1 MKKATHRKQALMIA
15 IFLLAFTLSLFSFGT
30 TPAAAGDVAGV
41 STHLFLTVLRDYDHD
56 ASFSV
61 TYTDALGT
69 HTKPYHAGMEV
80 TAWSPVTITCTNHH
94 VHDWSIDAD
103 VQEATIVGVGGIT
116 YPGGTGIHVKGTNT
130 IKAFATNFGLH
141 YINIVVILGEGNDNG
156 GDNGGGT
163 AVRSP
168 MRGYVK
174 RLLVGEGDYVTVGQ
188 PLLTLTQ
195 NRRLQLRADVPERCY
210 PQLGSLTGANFR
222 TASGEKDSNTGGRG
236 GRLVAYGRSNADAAA
251 YIPVTFAFD
260 NRGDILPG
268 SFAEVWLLAAPRQ
281 GVISLPV
288 SALTEEQGVYFVYVQ
303 LDESCY
309 RKQPVVTG
317 ATDGERVEI
326 VEGLREGERV
336 VMQGAVHVRLASASN
351 AIPAHTHNH

>member
-56 ASFSV
+56 AAFSV

-94 VHDWSIDAD
+94 VYDWSIDAD

-156 GDNGGGT
+156 GDNGGGDNGGDNSGDNGGGDNGGDNGGGDNGGGDNGGGDNGGGDNGGGDNGNGT
-163 AVRSP
+163 DPNNPGGKDPNGNDPDGNNPDGNNPDGNNPDGNNPDGNNPDGNNPDGNNPDGNNPDGNNPDGSKSNTPKTGDTRLIWLVIALAVIFVATFAAT
-168 MRGYVK
+168 Y
-174 RLLVGEGDYVTVGQ
+174 Y
-188 PLLTLTQ
+188 
-195 NRRLQLRADVPERCY
+195 NRRK
-210 PQLGSLTGANFR
+210 SKHHGA
-222 TASGEKDSNTGGRG
+222 
-236 GRLVAYGRSNADAAA
+236 
-251 YIPVTFAFD
+251 
-260 NRGDILPG
+260 
-268 SFAEVWLLAAPRQ
+268 
-281 GVISLPV
+281 
-288 SALTEEQGVYFVYVQ
+288 
-303 LDESCY
+303 
-309 RKQPVVTG
+309 
-317 ATDGERVEI
+317 
-326 VEGLREGERV
+326 
-336 VMQGAVHVRLASASN
+336 
-351 AIPAHTHNH
+351 

>member
-56 ASFSV
+56 AAFSV

-94 VHDWSIDAD
+94 VYDWSIDAD

-156 GDNGGGT
+156 GDNGGGDNGGDNGGGDNGGGDNGGGDNGGGDNGNGT
-163 AVRSP
+163 DPNNPGGKDPNGNDPDGNNPDGNNPDGNNPDGNNPDGNNPDGNNPDGNNPDGNNPDGNNPDGSKSNTPKTGDTRLIWLVIALAVIFVATFAAT
-168 MRGYVK
+168 Y
-174 RLLVGEGDYVTVGQ
+174 Y
-188 PLLTLTQ
+188 
-195 NRRLQLRADVPERCY
+195 NRRKSKRH
-210 PQLGSLTGANFR
+210 GA
-222 TASGEKDSNTGGRG
+222 
-236 GRLVAYGRSNADAAA
+236 
-251 YIPVTFAFD
+251 
-260 NRGDILPG
+260 
-268 SFAEVWLLAAPRQ
+268 
-281 GVISLPV
+281 
-288 SALTEEQGVYFVYVQ
+288 
-303 LDESCY
+303 
-309 RKQPVVTG
+309 
-317 ATDGERVEI
+317 
-326 VEGLREGERV
+326 
-336 VMQGAVHVRLASASN
+336 
-351 AIPAHTHNH
+351 

>member
-56 ASFSV
+56 ATFSV

-94 VHDWSIDAD
+94 VYDWSIDAD

-156 GDNGGGT
+156 GDNGGGNNGGGDNGGNNGGDNGGGNNGGNNGGDNGGGNNGGDNGGGNNGGGNNGGGNNGGGNNGGGNNGGGIDPNNPGGKDPNGNNPDGSNPDGNNPDGNNPDGNNPGGNNPDGNNPDGNNPDGSKSNT
-163 AVRSP
+163 PKTGDTRLIWLVIALAVIFVATFVAT
-168 MRGYVK
+168 Y
-174 RLLVGEGDYVTVGQ
+174 Y
-188 PLLTLTQ
+188 
-195 NRRLQLRADVPERCY
+195 NRRK
-210 PQLGSLTGANFR
+210 SKHHGA
-222 TASGEKDSNTGGRG
+222 
-236 GRLVAYGRSNADAAA
+236 
-251 YIPVTFAFD
+251 
-260 NRGDILPG
+260 
-268 SFAEVWLLAAPRQ
+268 
-281 GVISLPV
+281 
-288 SALTEEQGVYFVYVQ
+288 
-303 LDESCY
+303 
-309 RKQPVVTG
+309 
-317 ATDGERVEI
+317 
-326 VEGLREGERV
+326 
-336 VMQGAVHVRLASASN
+336 
-351 AIPAHTHNH
+351 

>member
-56 ASFSV
+56 AAFSV

-94 VHDWSIDAD
+94 VYDWSIDAD

-156 GDNGGGT
+156 GDNGGGDNGGDNGGGDNGGGDNGGDNGGGDNGGGDNGGGDNGGGDNGGGDNGNGT
-163 AVRSP
+163 DPNNPGGKDPNGNDPDGNNPDGNNPDGNNPDGNNPDGNNPDGNNPDGNNPDGNNPDGNNPDGSKSNTPKTGDTRLIWLVIALAVIFVATFAAT
-168 MRGYVK
+168 Y
-174 RLLVGEGDYVTVGQ
+174 Y
-188 PLLTLTQ
+188 
-195 NRRLQLRADVPERCY
+195 NRRK
-210 PQLGSLTGANFR
+210 SKHHGA
-222 TASGEKDSNTGGRG
+222 
-236 GRLVAYGRSNADAAA
+236 
-251 YIPVTFAFD
+251 
-260 NRGDILPG
+260 
-268 SFAEVWLLAAPRQ
+268 
-281 GVISLPV
+281 
-288 SALTEEQGVYFVYVQ
+288 
-303 LDESCY
+303 
-309 RKQPVVTG
+309 
-317 ATDGERVEI
+317 
-326 VEGLREGERV
+326 
-336 VMQGAVHVRLASASN
+336 
-351 AIPAHTHNH
+351 

>member
-1 MKKATHRKQALMIA
+1 MIA

-56 ASFSV
+56 AAFSV

-94 VHDWSIDAD
+94 VYDWSIDAD

-156 GDNGGGT
+156 GGDNGGDNGGGDNGGDNGGGDNGGDNGGGDNGGGDNGGGDNGGDNGGGDNGGGDNGNGT
-163 AVRSP
+163 DPNNPGGKDPNGNDPDGNNPDGNNPDGNNPDGNNPDGNNPDGNNPDGNNPDGSKSNTPKTGDTRLIWLVIALAVIFVATFAAT
-168 MRGYVK
+168 Y
-174 RLLVGEGDYVTVGQ
+174 Y
-188 PLLTLTQ
+188 
-195 NRRLQLRADVPERCY
+195 NRRK
-210 PQLGSLTGANFR
+210 SKHHGA
-222 TASGEKDSNTGGRG
+222 
-236 GRLVAYGRSNADAAA
+236 
-251 YIPVTFAFD
+251 
-260 NRGDILPG
+260 
-268 SFAEVWLLAAPRQ
+268 
-281 GVISLPV
+281 
-288 SALTEEQGVYFVYVQ
+288 
-303 LDESCY
+303 
-309 RKQPVVTG
+309 
-317 ATDGERVEI
+317 
-326 VEGLREGERV
+326 
-336 VMQGAVHVRLASASN
+336 
-351 AIPAHTHNH
+351 

>member
-116 YPGGTGIHVKGTNT
+116 YPGGTGITALRGFSNAHDHRHLIVDVLIVHLIPQQG
-130 IKAFATNFGLH
+130 IHPAAVGLRQAE
-141 YINIVVILGEGNDNG
+141 IVVRRFFHAALAAAGRTGCNAALLGDLSLFALRSFVERDEIFFVGHV
-156 GDNGGGT
+156 T
-163 AVRSP
+163 TSLAVKSKSRP
-168 MRGYVK
+168 DGRLGIFK
-174 RLLVGEGDYVTVGQ
+174 KRPAGAFRLLVGKGD
-188 PLLTLTQ
+188 PLCQ
-195 NRRLQLRADVPERCY
+195 
-210 PQLGSLTGANFR
+210 
-222 TASGEKDSNTGGRG
+222 
-236 GRLVAYGRSNADAAA
+236 
-251 YIPVTFAFD
+251 
-260 NRGDILPG
+260 PG
-268 SFAEVWLLAAPRQ
+268 STKPAGLK
-281 GVISLPV
+281 GVDL
-288 SALTEEQGVYFVYVQ
+288 
-303 LDESCY
+303 SC
-309 RKQPVVTG
+309 
-317 ATDGERVEI
+317 
-326 VEGLREGERV
+326 GLR
-336 VMQGAVHVRLASASN
+336 HFKF
-351 AIPAHTHNH
+351 

>member
-156 GDNGGGT
+156 GDNGGDNGNGT
-163 AVRSP
+163 DPNNPDGNGPDGNNPDGNNPDGNNPDGSKSNTPKTGDTRLIWLVIALAVIFVATFAAT
-168 MRGYVK
+168 Y
-174 RLLVGEGDYVTVGQ
+174 Y
-188 PLLTLTQ
+188 
-195 NRRLQLRADVPERCY
+195 NRRK
-210 PQLGSLTGANFR
+210 SKHHGA
-222 TASGEKDSNTGGRG
+222 
-236 GRLVAYGRSNADAAA
+236 
-251 YIPVTFAFD
+251 
-260 NRGDILPG
+260 
-268 SFAEVWLLAAPRQ
+268 
-281 GVISLPV
+281 
-288 SALTEEQGVYFVYVQ
+288 
-303 LDESCY
+303 
-309 RKQPVVTG
+309 
-317 ATDGERVEI
+317 
-326 VEGLREGERV
+326 
-336 VMQGAVHVRLASASN
+336 
-351 AIPAHTHNH
+351 

>member
-56 ASFSV
+56 AAFSV

-94 VHDWSIDAD
+94 VYDWSIDAD

-156 GDNGGGT
+156 GDNGGGDNGGDNGGGDNGGGDNGGDNGGGDNGGDNGGGDNGGGDNGGGDNGGGDNGGGDNGGGDNGNGT
-163 AVRSP
+163 DPNNPDGKDPGGNNPDGNNPDGNNPDGNNPDGNNPDGNNPDGNNPDGNNPDGNNPDGNNPDGSKSNTPKTGDTRLIWLVIALAVIFVATFAAT
-168 MRGYVK
+168 Y
-174 RLLVGEGDYVTVGQ
+174 Y
-188 PLLTLTQ
+188 
-195 NRRLQLRADVPERCY
+195 NRRK
-210 PQLGSLTGANFR
+210 SKHHGA
-222 TASGEKDSNTGGRG
+222 
-236 GRLVAYGRSNADAAA
+236 
-251 YIPVTFAFD
+251 
-260 NRGDILPG
+260 
-268 SFAEVWLLAAPRQ
+268 
-281 GVISLPV
+281 
-288 SALTEEQGVYFVYVQ
+288 
-303 LDESCY
+303 
-309 RKQPVVTG
+309 
-317 ATDGERVEI
+317 
-326 VEGLREGERV
+326 
-336 VMQGAVHVRLASASN
+336 
-351 AIPAHTHNH
+351 

>member
-1 MKKATHRKQALMIA
+1 MIA

-56 ASFSV
+56 AAFSV

-94 VHDWSIDAD
+94 VYDWSIDAD

-156 GDNGGGT
+156 GDNGGGDNGGGDNGGDNGGNNGGDNGGGNNGGGNNGGGNNGGGNNGGGIDPNNPGGKDPNGNNPDGNNPDGNNPDGNNPDGNNPDGNNPDGSKSNT
-163 AVRSP
+163 PKTGDTRLIWLVIALAVIFVATFVAT
-168 MRGYVK
+168 Y
-174 RLLVGEGDYVTVGQ
+174 Y
-188 PLLTLTQ
+188 
-195 NRRLQLRADVPERCY
+195 NRRK
-210 PQLGSLTGANFR
+210 SKHHGA
-222 TASGEKDSNTGGRG
+222 
-236 GRLVAYGRSNADAAA
+236 
-251 YIPVTFAFD
+251 
-260 NRGDILPG
+260 
-268 SFAEVWLLAAPRQ
+268 
-281 GVISLPV
+281 
-288 SALTEEQGVYFVYVQ
+288 
-303 LDESCY
+303 
-309 RKQPVVTG
+309 
-317 ATDGERVEI
+317 
-326 VEGLREGERV
+326 
-336 VMQGAVHVRLASASN
+336 
-351 AIPAHTHNH
+351 

>member
-56 ASFSV
+56 AAFSV

-94 VHDWSIDAD
+94 VYDWSIDAD

-130 IKAFATNFGLH
+130 IKAFATNLGLH

-156 GDNGGGT
+156 GDNGGGDNGGGNNGGDNGGGDNGGDNGGGDNGGGDNGGDNGSGNNGGDNGGGNNGGDNGGGNNGGDNGGGNNGGDNGGDNGNGT
-163 AVRSP
+163 DPNNPDGNGPDGNNPDGNNPDGNNPDGSKSNTPKTGDTRLIWLVIALAVIFVATFAAT
-168 MRGYVK
+168 Y
-174 RLLVGEGDYVTVGQ
+174 Y
-188 PLLTLTQ
+188 
-195 NRRLQLRADVPERCY
+195 NRRK
-210 PQLGSLTGANFR
+210 SKHHGA
-222 TASGEKDSNTGGRG
+222 
-236 GRLVAYGRSNADAAA
+236 
-251 YIPVTFAFD
+251 
-260 NRGDILPG
+260 
-268 SFAEVWLLAAPRQ
+268 
-281 GVISLPV
+281 
-288 SALTEEQGVYFVYVQ
+288 
-303 LDESCY
+303 
-309 RKQPVVTG
+309 
-317 ATDGERVEI
+317 
-326 VEGLREGERV
+326 
-336 VMQGAVHVRLASASN
+336 
-351 AIPAHTHNH
+351 

>member
-1 MKKATHRKQALMIA
+1 MIA

-56 ASFSV
+56 AAFSV

-94 VHDWSIDAD
+94 VYDWSIDAD

-156 GDNGGGT
+156 GDNGGGDNGGDNGGNNGGDNGGGNNGGDNGGGDNGGGNNGGGNNGGGNNGGGT
-163 AVRSP
+163 DPNNPGGKDPNGNNPDGNNPDGNNPDGNNPDGNNPDGNNPDGNNPDGNNPDGNNPNGNNPDGSKSNTPKTGDTRLIWLVIALAVIFVATFVAT
-168 MRGYVK
+168 Y
-174 RLLVGEGDYVTVGQ
+174 Y
-188 PLLTLTQ
+188 
-195 NRRLQLRADVPERCY
+195 NRRK
-210 PQLGSLTGANFR
+210 SKHHGA
-222 TASGEKDSNTGGRG
+222 
-236 GRLVAYGRSNADAAA
+236 
-251 YIPVTFAFD
+251 
-260 NRGDILPG
+260 
-268 SFAEVWLLAAPRQ
+268 
-281 GVISLPV
+281 
-288 SALTEEQGVYFVYVQ
+288 
-303 LDESCY
+303 
-309 RKQPVVTG
+309 
-317 ATDGERVEI
+317 
-326 VEGLREGERV
+326 
-336 VMQGAVHVRLASASN
+336 
-351 AIPAHTHNH
+351 

>member
-1 MKKATHRKQALMIA
+1 MIA

-56 ASFSV
+56 AAFSV

-94 VHDWSIDAD
+94 VYDWSIDAD

-156 GDNGGGT
+156 GDNGGGDNGGDNGGGDNGGGDNGGGDNGGDNGGGDNGGGDNGGGDNGNGT
-163 AVRSP
+163 DPNNPGGKDPNGNDPDGNNPDGNNPDGNNPDGNNPDGNNPDGNNPDGNNPDGNNPDGNNPDGNNPDGSKSNTPKTGDTRLIWLVIALAVIFVATFAAT
-168 MRGYVK
+168 Y
-174 RLLVGEGDYVTVGQ
+174 Y
-188 PLLTLTQ
+188 
-195 NRRLQLRADVPERCY
+195 NRRK
-210 PQLGSLTGANFR
+210 SKHHGA
-222 TASGEKDSNTGGRG
+222 
-236 GRLVAYGRSNADAAA
+236 
-251 YIPVTFAFD
+251 
-260 NRGDILPG
+260 
-268 SFAEVWLLAAPRQ
+268 
-281 GVISLPV
+281 
-288 SALTEEQGVYFVYVQ
+288 
-303 LDESCY
+303 
-309 RKQPVVTG
+309 
-317 ATDGERVEI
+317 
-326 VEGLREGERV
+326 
-336 VMQGAVHVRLASASN
+336 
-351 AIPAHTHNH
+351 

>member
-56 ASFSV
+56 AAFSV

-94 VHDWSIDAD
+94 VYDWSIDAD

-156 GDNGGGT
+156 GGDNGGDNGGGDNGGDNGGGDNGGGDNGGGDNGGGDNGNGT
-163 AVRSP
+163 DPNNPGGKDPNGNDPDGNNPDGNNPDGNNPDGNNPDGNNPDGSKSNTPKTGDTRLIWLVIALAVIFVATFAAT
-168 MRGYVK
+168 Y
-174 RLLVGEGDYVTVGQ
+174 Y
-188 PLLTLTQ
+188 
-195 NRRLQLRADVPERCY
+195 NRRKSKRH
-210 PQLGSLTGANFR
+210 GA
-222 TASGEKDSNTGGRG
+222 
-236 GRLVAYGRSNADAAA
+236 
-251 YIPVTFAFD
+251 
-260 NRGDILPG
+260 
-268 SFAEVWLLAAPRQ
+268 
-281 GVISLPV
+281 
-288 SALTEEQGVYFVYVQ
+288 
-303 LDESCY
+303 
-309 RKQPVVTG
+309 
-317 ATDGERVEI
+317 
-326 VEGLREGERV
+326 
-336 VMQGAVHVRLASASN
+336 
-351 AIPAHTHNH
+351 

>member
-1 MKKATHRKQALMIA
+1 MIA

-156 GDNGGGT
+156 GDNGGNNGGDNGGDNGGGNNGGGDNGGGDNGNGT
-163 AVRSP
+163 DPNNPDGNGPDGNNPDGNNPDGNNPDGNNPDGNNPDGSKSNTPKTGDTRLIWLVIALAVIFVATFAAT
-168 MRGYVK
+168 Y
-174 RLLVGEGDYVTVGQ
+174 Y
-188 PLLTLTQ
+188 
-195 NRRLQLRADVPERCY
+195 NRRK
-210 PQLGSLTGANFR
+210 SKHHGA
-222 TASGEKDSNTGGRG
+222 
-236 GRLVAYGRSNADAAA
+236 
-251 YIPVTFAFD
+251 
-260 NRGDILPG
+260 
-268 SFAEVWLLAAPRQ
+268 
-281 GVISLPV
+281 
-288 SALTEEQGVYFVYVQ
+288 
-303 LDESCY
+303 
-309 RKQPVVTG
+309 
-317 ATDGERVEI
+317 
-326 VEGLREGERV
+326 
-336 VMQGAVHVRLASASN
+336 
-351 AIPAHTHNH
+351 

>member
-1 MKKATHRKQALMIA
+1 MIA

-56 ASFSV
+56 ATFSV

-94 VHDWSIDAD
+94 VYDWSIDAD

-156 GDNGGGT
+156 GDNGGGNNGGGDNGGDNGGNNGGDNGGGDNGGGNNGGNNGGDNGGGNNGGDNGGGNNGGGNNGGGNNGGGNNGGGNNGGGIDPNNPGGKDPNGNNPDGSNPDGNNPDGNNPGGNNPDGNNPDGNNPDGSKSNT
-163 AVRSP
+163 PKTGDTRLIWLVIALAVIFVATFVAT
-168 MRGYVK
+168 Y
-174 RLLVGEGDYVTVGQ
+174 Y
-188 PLLTLTQ
+188 
-195 NRRLQLRADVPERCY
+195 NRRK
-210 PQLGSLTGANFR
+210 SKHHGA
-222 TASGEKDSNTGGRG
+222 
-236 GRLVAYGRSNADAAA
+236 
-251 YIPVTFAFD
+251 
-260 NRGDILPG
+260 
-268 SFAEVWLLAAPRQ
+268 
-281 GVISLPV
+281 
-288 SALTEEQGVYFVYVQ
+288 
-303 LDESCY
+303 
-309 RKQPVVTG
+309 
-317 ATDGERVEI
+317 
-326 VEGLREGERV
+326 
-336 VMQGAVHVRLASASN
+336 
-351 AIPAHTHNH
+351 

>member
-1 MKKATHRKQALMIA
+1 MIA

-94 VHDWSIDAD
+94 VYDWSIDAD

-141 YINIVVILGEGNDNG
+141 YINIVVILGEGNVNGGDNGGGDNG
-156 GDNGGGT
+156 GDNGGGDNGGGDNGGGDNGGDNGGGDNGGGDNGGGDNGGGDNGGGDNGNGT
-163 AVRSP
+163 DPNNPGGKDPNGNDPDGNNPDGNNPDGNNPDGNNPDGNNPDGNNPDGNNPDGSKSNTPKTGDTRLIWLVIALAVIFVATFAAT
-168 MRGYVK
+168 Y
-174 RLLVGEGDYVTVGQ
+174 Y
-188 PLLTLTQ
+188 
-195 NRRLQLRADVPERCY
+195 NRRKSKRH
-210 PQLGSLTGANFR
+210 GA
-222 TASGEKDSNTGGRG
+222 
-236 GRLVAYGRSNADAAA
+236 
-251 YIPVTFAFD
+251 
-260 NRGDILPG
+260 
-268 SFAEVWLLAAPRQ
+268 
-281 GVISLPV
+281 
-288 SALTEEQGVYFVYVQ
+288 
-303 LDESCY
+303 
-309 RKQPVVTG
+309 
-317 ATDGERVEI
+317 
-326 VEGLREGERV
+326 
-336 VMQGAVHVRLASASN
+336 
-351 AIPAHTHNH
+351 

>member
-1 MKKATHRKQALMIA
+1 MIA

-56 ASFSV
+56 AAFSV

-94 VHDWSIDAD
+94 VYDWSIDAD

-156 GDNGGGT
+156 GDNGGGDNGGDNGGGDNGNGT
-163 AVRSP
+163 DPNNPGGKDPNGNDPDGNNPDGNNPDGNNPDGNNPDGNNPDGNNPDGSKSNTPKTGDTRLIWLVIALAVIFVATFAAT
-168 MRGYVK
+168 Y
-174 RLLVGEGDYVTVGQ
+174 Y
-188 PLLTLTQ
+188 
-195 NRRLQLRADVPERCY
+195 NRRKSKRH
-210 PQLGSLTGANFR
+210 GA
-222 TASGEKDSNTGGRG
+222 
-236 GRLVAYGRSNADAAA
+236 
-251 YIPVTFAFD
+251 
-260 NRGDILPG
+260 
-268 SFAEVWLLAAPRQ
+268 
-281 GVISLPV
+281 
-288 SALTEEQGVYFVYVQ
+288 
-303 LDESCY
+303 
-309 RKQPVVTG
+309 
-317 ATDGERVEI
+317 
-326 VEGLREGERV
+326 
-336 VMQGAVHVRLASASN
+336 
-351 AIPAHTHNH
+351 

>member
-1 MKKATHRKQALMIA
+1 MKKATHRKQALMIS

-56 ASFSV
+56 AAFSV

-156 GDNGGGT
+156 GDNGNGT
-163 AVRSP
+163 DPNNPDGNGPDGNNPDGNNPDGNNPDGSKSNTPKTGDTRLIWLVIALAVIFVATFAAT
-168 MRGYVK
+168 Y
-174 RLLVGEGDYVTVGQ
+174 Y
-188 PLLTLTQ
+188 
-195 NRRLQLRADVPERCY
+195 NRRK
-210 PQLGSLTGANFR
+210 SKHHGA
-222 TASGEKDSNTGGRG
+222 
-236 GRLVAYGRSNADAAA
+236 
-251 YIPVTFAFD
+251 
-260 NRGDILPG
+260 
-268 SFAEVWLLAAPRQ
+268 
-281 GVISLPV
+281 
-288 SALTEEQGVYFVYVQ
+288 
-303 LDESCY
+303 
-309 RKQPVVTG
+309 
-317 ATDGERVEI
+317 
-326 VEGLREGERV
+326 
-336 VMQGAVHVRLASASN
+336 
-351 AIPAHTHNH
+351 

>member
-56 ASFSV
+56 AAFSV

-94 VHDWSIDAD
+94 VYDWSIDAD

-156 GDNGGGT
+156 GDNGGGDNGGDNGGGDNGGGDNGGGDNGGDNGGGDNGGGDNGGGDNGGGDNGNGT
-163 AVRSP
+163 DPNNPGGKDPNGNDPDGNNPDGNNPDGNNPDGNNPDGNNPDGNNPDGNNPDGNNPDGNNPDGSKSNTPKTGDTRLIWLVIALAVIFVATFAAT
-168 MRGYVK
+168 Y
-174 RLLVGEGDYVTVGQ
+174 Y
-188 PLLTLTQ
+188 
-195 NRRLQLRADVPERCY
+195 NRRK
-210 PQLGSLTGANFR
+210 SKHHGA
-222 TASGEKDSNTGGRG
+222 
-236 GRLVAYGRSNADAAA
+236 
-251 YIPVTFAFD
+251 
-260 NRGDILPG
+260 
-268 SFAEVWLLAAPRQ
+268 
-281 GVISLPV
+281 
-288 SALTEEQGVYFVYVQ
+288 
-303 LDESCY
+303 
-309 RKQPVVTG
+309 
-317 ATDGERVEI
+317 
-326 VEGLREGERV
+326 
-336 VMQGAVHVRLASASN
+336 
-351 AIPAHTHNH
+351 

>member
-1 MKKATHRKQALMIA
+1 MKKATHRKQSLMIA

-56 ASFSV
+56 AAFSV

-94 VHDWSIDAD
+94 VYDWSIDAD

-156 GDNGGGT
+156 GDNGGGDNGGGDNGGGDNGGDNGGGDNGGGDNGGGDNGGGDNGGGDNGGGDNGGGDNGGGDNGNGT
-163 AVRSP
+163 DPNNPGGKDPNGNDPDGNNPDGNNPDGNNPDGSKSNTPKTGDTRLIWLVIALAVIFVATFAAT
-168 MRGYVK
+168 Y
-174 RLLVGEGDYVTVGQ
+174 Y
-188 PLLTLTQ
+188 
-195 NRRLQLRADVPERCY
+195 NRRKSKRH
-210 PQLGSLTGANFR
+210 GA
-222 TASGEKDSNTGGRG
+222 
-236 GRLVAYGRSNADAAA
+236 
-251 YIPVTFAFD
+251 
-260 NRGDILPG
+260 
-268 SFAEVWLLAAPRQ
+268 
-281 GVISLPV
+281 
-288 SALTEEQGVYFVYVQ
+288 
-303 LDESCY
+303 
-309 RKQPVVTG
+309 
-317 ATDGERVEI
+317 
-326 VEGLREGERV
+326 
-336 VMQGAVHVRLASASN
+336 
-351 AIPAHTHNH
+351 

>member
-1 MKKATHRKQALMIA
+1 MIA

-56 ASFSV
+56 AAFSV

-94 VHDWSIDAD
+94 VYDWSIDAD

-156 GDNGGGT
+156 GGDNGGDNGGGDNGGDNGGGDNGGGDNGGGDNGGGDNGGGDNGGGDNGNGT
-163 AVRSP
+163 DPNNPGGKDPNGNDPDGNNPDGNNPDGNNPDGNNPDGNNPDGNNPDGNNPDGNNPDGSKSNTPKTGDTRLIWLVIALAVIFVATFAAT
-168 MRGYVK
+168 Y
-174 RLLVGEGDYVTVGQ
+174 Y
-188 PLLTLTQ
+188 
-195 NRRLQLRADVPERCY
+195 NRRK
-210 PQLGSLTGANFR
+210 SKHHGA
-222 TASGEKDSNTGGRG
+222 
-236 GRLVAYGRSNADAAA
+236 
-251 YIPVTFAFD
+251 
-260 NRGDILPG
+260 
-268 SFAEVWLLAAPRQ
+268 
-281 GVISLPV
+281 
-288 SALTEEQGVYFVYVQ
+288 
-303 LDESCY
+303 
-309 RKQPVVTG
+309 
-317 ATDGERVEI
+317 
-326 VEGLREGERV
+326 
-336 VMQGAVHVRLASASN
+336 
-351 AIPAHTHNH
+351 

>member
-56 ASFSV
+56 AAFSV

-94 VHDWSIDAD
+94 VYDWSIDAD

-141 YINIVVILGEGNDNG
+141 YINIVVILGEGDNGGGDNGGGDNG
-156 GDNGGGT
+156 GDNGGGDNGGDNGGGDNGGGDNGNGT
-163 AVRSP
+163 DPNNPGGKDPNGNDPDGNNPDGNNPDGDNPDGNNPDGNNPDGNNPDGNNPDGNNPDGSKSNTPKTGDTRLIWLVIALAVIFVATFAAT
-168 MRGYVK
+168 Y
-174 RLLVGEGDYVTVGQ
+174 Y
-188 PLLTLTQ
+188 
-195 NRRLQLRADVPERCY
+195 NRRKSKRH
-210 PQLGSLTGANFR
+210 GA
-222 TASGEKDSNTGGRG
+222 
-236 GRLVAYGRSNADAAA
+236 
-251 YIPVTFAFD
+251 
-260 NRGDILPG
+260 
-268 SFAEVWLLAAPRQ
+268 
-281 GVISLPV
+281 
-288 SALTEEQGVYFVYVQ
+288 
-303 LDESCY
+303 
-309 RKQPVVTG
+309 
-317 ATDGERVEI
+317 
-326 VEGLREGERV
+326 
-336 VMQGAVHVRLASASN
+336 
-351 AIPAHTHNH
+351 

>member
-56 ASFSV
+56 ATFSV

-94 VHDWSIDAD
+94 VYDWSIDAD

-156 GDNGGGT
+156 GDNGGGDNGGGDNGGGDNGGGDNGGGDNGGGDNGNGT
-163 AVRSP
+163 DPNNPGGKDPNGNDPDGNNPDGNNPDGNNPDGNNPDGNNPDGNNPDGSKSNTPKTGDTRLIWLVIALAVIFVATFAAT
-168 MRGYVK
+168 Y
-174 RLLVGEGDYVTVGQ
+174 Y
-188 PLLTLTQ
+188 
-195 NRRLQLRADVPERCY
+195 NRRK
-210 PQLGSLTGANFR
+210 SKHHGA
-222 TASGEKDSNTGGRG
+222 
-236 GRLVAYGRSNADAAA
+236 
-251 YIPVTFAFD
+251 
-260 NRGDILPG
+260 
-268 SFAEVWLLAAPRQ
+268 
-281 GVISLPV
+281 
-288 SALTEEQGVYFVYVQ
+288 
-303 LDESCY
+303 
-309 RKQPVVTG
+309 
-317 ATDGERVEI
+317 
-326 VEGLREGERV
+326 
-336 VMQGAVHVRLASASN
+336 
-351 AIPAHTHNH
+351 

>member
-156 GDNGGGT
+156 GDNGGGDNGGGDNGNGT
-163 AVRSP
+163 DPNNPDGNGPDGNNPDGNNPDGNNPDGNNPDGNNPDGSKSNTPKTGDTRLIWLVIALAVIFVATFAAT
-168 MRGYVK
+168 Y
-174 RLLVGEGDYVTVGQ
+174 Y
-188 PLLTLTQ
+188 
-195 NRRLQLRADVPERCY
+195 NRRK
-210 PQLGSLTGANFR
+210 SKHHGA
-222 TASGEKDSNTGGRG
+222 
-236 GRLVAYGRSNADAAA
+236 
-251 YIPVTFAFD
+251 
-260 NRGDILPG
+260 
-268 SFAEVWLLAAPRQ
+268 
-281 GVISLPV
+281 
-288 SALTEEQGVYFVYVQ
+288 
-303 LDESCY
+303 
-309 RKQPVVTG
+309 
-317 ATDGERVEI
+317 
-326 VEGLREGERV
+326 
-336 VMQGAVHVRLASASN
+336 
-351 AIPAHTHNH
+351 

>member
-56 ASFSV
+56 AAFSV

-156 GDNGGGT
+156 GDNGGDNGNGT
-163 AVRSP
+163 DPNNPDGNGPDGNNPDGNNPDGNNPDGSKSNTPKTGDTRLIWLVIALAVIFVATFAAT
-168 MRGYVK
+168 Y
-174 RLLVGEGDYVTVGQ
+174 Y
-188 PLLTLTQ
+188 
-195 NRRLQLRADVPERCY
+195 NRRK
-210 PQLGSLTGANFR
+210 SKHHGA
-222 TASGEKDSNTGGRG
+222 
-236 GRLVAYGRSNADAAA
+236 
-251 YIPVTFAFD
+251 
-260 NRGDILPG
+260 
-268 SFAEVWLLAAPRQ
+268 
-281 GVISLPV
+281 
-288 SALTEEQGVYFVYVQ
+288 
-303 LDESCY
+303 
-309 RKQPVVTG
+309 
-317 ATDGERVEI
+317 
-326 VEGLREGERV
+326 
-336 VMQGAVHVRLASASN
+336 
-351 AIPAHTHNH
+351 

>member
-56 ASFSV
+56 AAFSV

-94 VHDWSIDAD
+94 VYDWSIDAD

-156 GDNGGGT
+156 GDNGGGDNGGGDNGGGDNGGGDNGNGT
-163 AVRSP
+163 DPNNPGGKDPNGNDPDGNNPDGNNPDGNNPDGNNPDGNNPDGNNPDGNNPDGNNPDGSKSNTPKTGDTRLIWLVIALAVIFVATFAAT
-168 MRGYVK
+168 Y
-174 RLLVGEGDYVTVGQ
+174 Y
-188 PLLTLTQ
+188 
-195 NRRLQLRADVPERCY
+195 NRRK
-210 PQLGSLTGANFR
+210 SKHHGA
-222 TASGEKDSNTGGRG
+222 
-236 GRLVAYGRSNADAAA
+236 
-251 YIPVTFAFD
+251 
-260 NRGDILPG
+260 
-268 SFAEVWLLAAPRQ
+268 
-281 GVISLPV
+281 
-288 SALTEEQGVYFVYVQ
+288 
-303 LDESCY
+303 
-309 RKQPVVTG
+309 
-317 ATDGERVEI
+317 
-326 VEGLREGERV
+326 
-336 VMQGAVHVRLASASN
+336 
-351 AIPAHTHNH
+351 

>member
-56 ASFSV
+56 ATFSV

-94 VHDWSIDAD
+94 VYDWSIDAD

-156 GDNGGGT
+156 GDNGGGDNGGDNGGGDNGGDNGGGNNGGDNGGGNNGGGNNGGGNNGGGNNGGGNNGGGIDPNNPGGKDPNGNNPDGNNPDGNNPDGNNPGGNNPDGNNPDGNNPDGSKSNT
-163 AVRSP
+163 PKTGDTRLIWLVIALAVIFVATFVAT
-168 MRGYVK
+168 Y
-174 RLLVGEGDYVTVGQ
+174 Y
-188 PLLTLTQ
+188 
-195 NRRLQLRADVPERCY
+195 NRRK
-210 PQLGSLTGANFR
+210 SKHHGA
-222 TASGEKDSNTGGRG
+222 
-236 GRLVAYGRSNADAAA
+236 
-251 YIPVTFAFD
+251 
-260 NRGDILPG
+260 
-268 SFAEVWLLAAPRQ
+268 
-281 GVISLPV
+281 
-288 SALTEEQGVYFVYVQ
+288 
-303 LDESCY
+303 
-309 RKQPVVTG
+309 
-317 ATDGERVEI
+317 
-326 VEGLREGERV
+326 
-336 VMQGAVHVRLASASN
+336 
-351 AIPAHTHNH
+351 

>member
-15 IFLLAFTLSLFSFGT
+15 IFLLAFTLSLFSFGM

-56 ASFSV
+56 AAFSV

-94 VHDWSIDAD
+94 VYDWSIDAD

-156 GDNGGGT
+156 GDNGGGDNGGDNGGNNGGDNGGGNNGGDNGGGDNGGGNNGGGNNGGGNNGGGT
-163 AVRSP
+163 DPNNPGGKDPNGNNPDGNNPDGNNPDGNNPDGNNPDGNNPDGNNPDGNNPDGNNPNGNNPDGSKSNTPKTGDTRLIWLVIALAVIFVATFVAT
-168 MRGYVK
+168 Y
-174 RLLVGEGDYVTVGQ
+174 Y
-188 PLLTLTQ
+188 
-195 NRRLQLRADVPERCY
+195 NRRK
-210 PQLGSLTGANFR
+210 SKHHGA
-222 TASGEKDSNTGGRG
+222 
-236 GRLVAYGRSNADAAA
+236 
-251 YIPVTFAFD
+251 
-260 NRGDILPG
+260 
-268 SFAEVWLLAAPRQ
+268 
-281 GVISLPV
+281 
-288 SALTEEQGVYFVYVQ
+288 
-303 LDESCY
+303 
-309 RKQPVVTG
+309 
-317 ATDGERVEI
+317 
-326 VEGLREGERV
+326 
-336 VMQGAVHVRLASASN
+336 
-351 AIPAHTHNH
+351 

>member
-1 MKKATHRKQALMIA
+1 MIA

-56 ASFSV
+56 AAFSV

-94 VHDWSIDAD
+94 VYDWSIDAD

-156 GDNGGGT
+156 GDNGGGDNGGDNGGGDNGGGDNGGDNGGGDNGGDNGGGDNGGGDNGGGDNGGGDNGGGDNGNGT
-163 AVRSP
+163 DPNNPDGKDPGGNNPDGNNPDGNNPDGNNPDGNNPDGNNPDGNNPDGNNPDGNNPDGNNPDGSKSNTPKTGDTRLIWLVIALAVIFVATFAAT
-168 MRGYVK
+168 Y
-174 RLLVGEGDYVTVGQ
+174 Y
-188 PLLTLTQ
+188 
-195 NRRLQLRADVPERCY
+195 NRRK
-210 PQLGSLTGANFR
+210 SKHHGA
-222 TASGEKDSNTGGRG
+222 
-236 GRLVAYGRSNADAAA
+236 
-251 YIPVTFAFD
+251 
-260 NRGDILPG
+260 
-268 SFAEVWLLAAPRQ
+268 
-281 GVISLPV
+281 
-288 SALTEEQGVYFVYVQ
+288 
-303 LDESCY
+303 
-309 RKQPVVTG
+309 
-317 ATDGERVEI
+317 
-326 VEGLREGERV
+326 
-336 VMQGAVHVRLASASN
+336 
-351 AIPAHTHNH
+351 

>member
-1 MKKATHRKQALMIA
+1 MIA

-56 ASFSV
+56 AAFSV

-156 GDNGGGT
+156 GGNNGNGT
-163 AVRSP
+163 DPNNPDGNGPDGNNPDGNNPDGNNPDGNNPDGSKSNTPKTGDTRLIWLVIALAVIFVATFAAT
-168 MRGYVK
+168 Y
-174 RLLVGEGDYVTVGQ
+174 Y
-188 PLLTLTQ
+188 
-195 NRRLQLRADVPERCY
+195 NRRK
-210 PQLGSLTGANFR
+210 SKHHGA
-222 TASGEKDSNTGGRG
+222 
-236 GRLVAYGRSNADAAA
+236 
-251 YIPVTFAFD
+251 
-260 NRGDILPG
+260 
-268 SFAEVWLLAAPRQ
+268 
-281 GVISLPV
+281 
-288 SALTEEQGVYFVYVQ
+288 
-303 LDESCY
+303 
-309 RKQPVVTG
+309 
-317 ATDGERVEI
+317 
-326 VEGLREGERV
+326 
-336 VMQGAVHVRLASASN
+336 
-351 AIPAHTHNH
+351 

>member
-56 ASFSV
+56 AAFSV

-94 VHDWSIDAD
+94 VYDWSIDAD

-156 GDNGGGT
+156 GDNGGGDNGGDNGGGDNGGGDNGGDNGGGDNGGGDNGGGDNGGGDNGGGDNGNGT
-163 AVRSP
+163 DPNNPGGKDPNGNDPDGNNPDGNGPDGNNPDGNNPDGNNPDGNNPDGNNPDGNNPDGNNPDGNNPDGSKSNTPKTGDTRLIWLVIALAVIFVATFAAT
-168 MRGYVK
+168 Y
-174 RLLVGEGDYVTVGQ
+174 Y
-188 PLLTLTQ
+188 
-195 NRRLQLRADVPERCY
+195 NRRK
-210 PQLGSLTGANFR
+210 SKHHGA
-222 TASGEKDSNTGGRG
+222 
-236 GRLVAYGRSNADAAA
+236 
-251 YIPVTFAFD
+251 
-260 NRGDILPG
+260 
-268 SFAEVWLLAAPRQ
+268 
-281 GVISLPV
+281 
-288 SALTEEQGVYFVYVQ
+288 
-303 LDESCY
+303 
-309 RKQPVVTG
+309 
-317 ATDGERVEI
+317 
-326 VEGLREGERV
+326 
-336 VMQGAVHVRLASASN
+336 
-351 AIPAHTHNH
+351 

>member
-156 GDNGGGT
+156 GNNGGDNGGGNNGGGDNGGGDNGNGT
-163 AVRSP
+163 DPNNPDGNGPDGNNPDGNNPDGNNPDGNNPDGNNPDGSKSNTPKTGDTRLIWLVIALAVIFVATFAAT
-168 MRGYVK
+168 Y
-174 RLLVGEGDYVTVGQ
+174 Y
-188 PLLTLTQ
+188 
-195 NRRLQLRADVPERCY
+195 NRRK
-210 PQLGSLTGANFR
+210 SKHHGA
-222 TASGEKDSNTGGRG
+222 
-236 GRLVAYGRSNADAAA
+236 
-251 YIPVTFAFD
+251 
-260 NRGDILPG
+260 
-268 SFAEVWLLAAPRQ
+268 
-281 GVISLPV
+281 
-288 SALTEEQGVYFVYVQ
+288 
-303 LDESCY
+303 
-309 RKQPVVTG
+309 
-317 ATDGERVEI
+317 
-326 VEGLREGERV
+326 
-336 VMQGAVHVRLASASN
+336 
-351 AIPAHTHNH
+351 

>member
-1 MKKATHRKQALMIA
+1 MIA

-56 ASFSV
+56 AAFSV

-94 VHDWSIDAD
+94 VYDWSIDAD

-156 GDNGGGT
+156 GDNGGGGDGGDNGGGDNGGGDNGGGDNGGGDNGGGDNGNGT
-163 AVRSP
+163 DPNNPGGKDPNGNDPDGNNPDGNGPDGNNPDGNNPDGNNPDGSKSNTPKTGDTRLIWLVIALAVIFVATFAAT
-168 MRGYVK
+168 Y
-174 RLLVGEGDYVTVGQ
+174 Y
-188 PLLTLTQ
+188 
-195 NRRLQLRADVPERCY
+195 NRRK
-210 PQLGSLTGANFR
+210 SKHHGA
-222 TASGEKDSNTGGRG
+222 
-236 GRLVAYGRSNADAAA
+236 
-251 YIPVTFAFD
+251 
-260 NRGDILPG
+260 
-268 SFAEVWLLAAPRQ
+268 
-281 GVISLPV
+281 
-288 SALTEEQGVYFVYVQ
+288 
-303 LDESCY
+303 
-309 RKQPVVTG
+309 
-317 ATDGERVEI
+317 
-326 VEGLREGERV
+326 
-336 VMQGAVHVRLASASN
+336 
-351 AIPAHTHNH
+351 